1 MIKSILV
8 HINDNNLILE
18 IRSNLNIAV
27 TLDADETHQTLGSRV
42 RWLGR

>member
-8 HINDNNLILE
+8 HIYDNDLILE
-18 IRSNLNIAV
+18 ITNLDIAV

-42 RWLGR
+42 R

>member
-1 MIKSILV
+1 MIKSNLV

-42 RWLGR
+42 R